1 MAAEQHQVNKEINNM
16 KKLPT
21 NLYTIGGVS

>member
-21 NLYTIGGVS
+21 HLYTIGGVS